1 MEKIL
6 IEFVKTLDSSF
17 KKRLAE
23 SSISGVSQL
32 TIAQVQYID
41 AIHELKTP
49 TVTEIANKLNLA
61 KASVS
66 TGINK
71 LIAQG
76 YVTKT
81 QSDGDKR
88 VFYLGLTK
96 IGGQS
101 IAAKNQTLKEY
112 GDFISAALSKDSEL
126 SARISPIVAI
136 RISKLEMLPL
146 FKSE

>member
-6 IEFVKTLDSSF
+6 IEFVNTLDSSF

-23 SSISGVSQL
+23 TGSFSGVSQL
-32 TIAQVQYID
+32 TIAQFQYID
-41 AIHELKTP
+41 AIHDLKAP
-49 TVTEIANKLNLA
+49 NVTEIANKLNLA

-81 QSDGDKR
+81 QSDLDKR

-96 IGGQS
+96 IGRRT
-101 IAAKNQTLKEY
+101 IDARNQTLKEY
-112 GDFISAALSKDSEL
+112 SDFIDAALSKDEAEQFETIL
-126 SARISPIVAI
+126 I
-136 RISKLEMLPL
+136 KLVDL
-146 FKSE
+146 FGQR